1 MSLVKVLKTNL
12 KNLGIDSFVYEGDFK
27 QLLKKQ
33 PPEKFDFIYIDP
45 PYAGDHAQ
53 TALEMIAEKKLLK
66 KDGVAIVEK
75 LTEDK
80 REFYADGLVVKQ
92 SRKMGNVTMVFYV
105 REDNE

>member
-1 MSLVKVLKTNL
+1 
-12 KNLGIDSFVYEGDFK
+12 
-27 QLLKKQ
+27 
-33 PPEKFDFIYIDP
+33 
-45 PYAGDHAQ
+45 
-53 TALEMIAEKKLLK
+53 MIAEKKLLK

-80 REFYADGLVVKQ
+80 REFSAQGLEIAQ